1 MALNEKNIFLDNIM
15 LPESLICFKI
25 IDIFSVQS
33 EKTHEYLSCNW
44 GIFENDPTK
53 SKDDETERIFI
64 RGVPIN
70 NYDEDSLRDVKKNSS
85 KFRFFE
91 KKRNISIRLLLEKI

>member
-44 GIFENDPTK
+44 GIFENDPNQK
-53 SKDDETERIFI
+53 MMKQKGF
-64 RGVPIN
+64 
-70 NYDEDSLRDVKKNSS
+70 L
-85 KFRFFE
+85 FE
-91 KKRNISIRLLLEKI
+91 VFP